1 MSEGGVSGV
10 VRPLM
15 VDLDAYGEGVADVA
29 IDGAYDMDE
38 HTDEEEMDAAGE
50 FE

>member
-10 VRPLM
+10 VLPLM
-15 VDLDAYGEGVADVA
+15 VDREAYGDGVAEVPFDRP
-29 IDGAYDMDE
+29 YDMDE
-38 HTDEEEMDAAGE
+38 HTDEAAGE

>member
-1 MSEGGVSGV
+1 MPEGGVSGV

-15 VDLDAYGEGVADVA
+15 IDRDAYGEGVAEVA
-29 IDGAYDMDE
+29 LEGAYDMDE
-38 HTDEEEMDAAGE
+38 HTDDEEMEAAGE

>member
-1 MSEGGVSGV
+1 M

-15 VDLDAYGEGVADVA
+15 VERDAYGDGVADKA
-29 IDGAYDMDE
+29 LECAYDMDE
-38 HTDEEEMDAAGE
+38 HTDDEEMLAAGE

>member
-15 VDLDAYGEGVADVA
+15 VERDAYGDGVAEVA
-29 IDGAYDMDE
+29 FDGAYDMDE
-38 HTDEEEMDAAGE
+38 HTDDEEMEAAGE